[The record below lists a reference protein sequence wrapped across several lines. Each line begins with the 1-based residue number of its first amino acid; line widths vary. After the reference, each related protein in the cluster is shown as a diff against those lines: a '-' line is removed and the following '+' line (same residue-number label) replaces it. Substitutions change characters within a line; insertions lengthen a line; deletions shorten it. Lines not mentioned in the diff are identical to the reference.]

1 MDPAMAAKLA
11 NAVTERL
18 FIPVTGGVEDWKLQL
33 KFFLQVLKNQQ
44 GYLRTRWGPWSE
56 DLQRLE
62 LSIGWISTEAG
73 EAFKKSK
80 DYEEAMTNFAPVLNG
95 KPSSYYLRFKPLAPA
110 AVINSPIVEA
120 ISFDNSTESEDS
132 MRELVEKASTVEG
145 CNGVASGYTLNEV
158 EGKGKI
164 FVAVIGWASLDA
176 SKAAPKE
183 LYYGTKKPE
192 AHHVNFNFP
201 IKGFRGL

>member
-18 FIPVTGGVEDWKLQL
+18 FIPVQGDVENWKLQL

-56 DLQRLE
+56 NLQVLE
-62 LSIGWISTEAG
+62 LSIGWISIEAS

-80 DYEEAMTNFAPVLNG
+80 DYEEASANFAPVLAG
-95 KPSSYYLRFKPLAPA
+95 KPSSYFLRFKPLAPA

-120 ISFDNSTESEDS
+120 VSFENATDSEESL
-132 MRELVEKASTVEG
+132 RELVEKASTLPG
-145 CNGVASGYTLNEV
+145 CNGVASGYSLSEV
-158 EGKGKI
+158 EGKGKV
-164 FVAVIGWASLDA
+164 FVAVIGWTGLDA
-176 SKAAPKE
+176 SKAADKSV
-183 LYYGTKKPE
+183 YTGGKPHE
-192 AHHVNFNFP
+192 VHHVNFNFP